1 LKYFKKLVSR
11 KEELRVGKIKIILM
25 RYYGLKKDIPLAARR
40 KVVVENL
47 IGLKNNMNE
56 AVPSKSTDRNL
67 LVATWNIRDFDSNKF
82 GHGYRLNESYYFI
95 AQIIS
100 SFDLIAVQEINKN
113 LDGLNKLMYIL
124 GPNWDFL
131 TTDVTDGSSG
141 NGERMTFIYDLR
153 RVSFKKIA
161 GEIVLPRN
169 NQIQGDIQ
177 FARTPFIVSFQS
189 GWSKFS
195 LCTVHIYFGS
205 DTGEDLLRRINE
217 IDGIAKFLKKRADDD
232 LENLLVLGDFNIV
245 SPEHKTMRALIDN
258 GFEIPSQIKNKPIGT
273 NTFQTKHYDQ
283 IGIRAKS
290 HYFNLGSAEN
300 SAGSYNYYKDILKD
314 SDFTNYREHCITAL
328 NSQKNNAEKAK
339 LKESAKANPDAA
351 KIAKLNQTINNF
363 DRTLASES
371 ELEEYYF
378 REWKTFQISDHLPMW
393 VEISID
399 HSDTYLRSI

>member
-1 LKYFKKLVSR
+1 
-11 KEELRVGKIKIILM
+11 M
-25 RYYGLKKDIPLAARR
+25 RYYGLKKDVPLATRR
-40 KVVVENL
+40 KFVVEDL
-47 IGLKNNMNE
+47 IALKTNMSE
-56 AVPSKSTDRNL
+56 AVPSKSTDQNL
-67 LVATWNIRDFDSNKF
+67 LIATWNIRDFDSNKF

-95 AQIIS
+95 AQILS

-113 LDGLNKLMYIL
+113 LDGLNRLMYIL

-161 GEIVLPRN
+161 GEIVLPKN
-169 NQIQGDIQ
+169 KQIHGDVQ

-205 DTGEDLLRRINE
+205 ETGEDLQRRINE

-232 LENLLVLGDFNIV
+232 LENLLILGDFNIV

-258 GFEIPSQIKNKPIGT
+258 GFEIPSQIRNKPVGT

-283 IGIRAKS
+283 IGIRAMS
-290 HYFNLGSAEN
+290 RYFNLGSDHN
-300 SAGSYNYYKDILKD
+300 SAGSYNFYEDVLKE
-314 SDFTNYREHCITAL
+314 SDFEHYREHCVAAL
-328 NSQKNNAEKAK
+328 NSQKETAQKAK
-339 LKESAKANPDAA
+339 LQEAGKANPDAT
-351 KIAKLNQTINNF
+351 KLVKLNRSIANF
-363 DRTLASES
+363 NTTLASES
-371 ELEEYYF
+371 ELKEYYF

-399 HSDTYLRSI
+399 HSNTYLRSI